1 MLYSKAVHVAVVQL
15 CSCSYIFVQL
25 LDPGVE
31 CAKYSKELSKVL
43 SSDPVQKMEQ
53 RNKVIDISFMLTYM
67 WFLGKYYS
75 VCADC
80 LKSLIEMHYAMN
92 SLKANMHYLYIRAV
106 YMGRMYG

>member
-1 MLYSKAVHVAVVQL
+1 VQNAKCQRVLVLTLCLVIYSFKSFTMLYSKAVHVAVVQL

-67 WFLGKYYS
+67 
-75 VCADC
+75 
-80 LKSLIEMHYAMN
+80 
-92 SLKANMHYLYIRAV
+92 
-106 YMGRMYG
+106 